1 MAVPAALP
9 ALRRTLSLSR
19 GLTARVSLTLIVA
32 SSFALRVV
40 ASAAHPAPA
49 YFPDEYLYTAI
60 ARSLGAGHAP
70 TVRGAPAH
78 FPALLEPI
86 LAAPLQWLAAPEV
99 AYRLTQ
105 MENALAM
112 SLAAVPVYLLAR
124 RLSLSARYALA
135 CAAFAIAIPD
145 LVYASWTLADPIA
158 YPFALGAVAAG
169 VAALD
174 RPSRRLQ
181 LAFLVLA
188 FFATL
193 ARVQYVILPFAF
205 VVASFA
211 VDRRHAF
218 RTQRLP
224 LVLVCAPLLGA
235 LALGPARALGY
246 YSHVTHLHV
255 STALVHWAA
264 TDLYLLALVSGVVLV
279 PGALAA
285 LVRPRGRREL
295 AFAALASTFAVGLLF
310 EAALYASNAEPGTA
324 RFQERYL
331 FSLLPLLPIAFGL
344 YLKHGRP
351 LRLPVAVL
359 SVALFLLSARI
370 PLSGYAA
377 GVGDSDSPFLFA
389 VVRLERIVGTANASL
404 VVALLAAAGA
414 FGAVAVSRRG
424 GGRLAV
430 GAALAFVACASLGA
444 VVNDAANARQVR
456 AEYLPANVSW
466 VDASGLRDVTLVQ
479 TVGSPPNRATEQLY
493 WNRSVT
499 HEVRLGD
506 ALPTDVYPAP
516 RVRAAPDGTLNGVPG
531 NMLFEAF
538 AATAEFQN
546 ATLLARAGSFTLWS
560 SETTPRLGLLEQGRY
575 YDGWLA
581 RAGRLTVWPDATG
594 RSQGTLRFT
603 LSLPLGAKPVTVRF
617 GRARYDVEPGRRT
630 TIVYTIDRLGPWSL
644 AFAAGGGTYLQ
655 DLRAVSVQST
665 PPVLRRSNAPTPR
678 PTISV

>member
-9 ALRRTLSLSR
+9 ALQRTRSLSR
-19 GLTARVSLTLIVA
+19 GLTARVGLTLVVA
-32 SSFALRVV
+32 TSFAVRVV

-70 TVRGAPAH
+70 SVRGAPAH

-86 LAAPLQWLAAPEV
+86 LAAPLQALASPEL
-99 AYRLTQ
+99 AFRLTQ

-124 RLSLSARYALA
+124 RLSLGVRYALA

-145 LVYASWTLADPIA
+145 LVYASYTLADPIA
-158 YPFALGAVAAG
+158 YPFALGAIAAG

-174 RPSRRLQ
+174 RPTRGRQ
-181 LAFLVLA
+181 LLFLALA
-188 FFATL
+188 LCATF
-193 ARVQYVILPFAF
+193 ARVQYVILPVAF
-205 VVASFA
+205 VAASFA
-211 VDRRHAF
+211 VDRRTAL

-224 LVLVCAPLLGA
+224 LLLLAAPVLGA
-235 LALGPARALGY
+235 LALGPSRALGY
-246 YSHVTHLHV
+246 YSHVAHLHV
-255 STALVHWAA
+255 SGALVHWAA
-264 TDLYLLALVSGVVLV
+264 TDLYLLAIATGVVLV

-285 LVRPRGRREL
+285 LARPHGRREL
-295 AFAALASTFAVGLLF
+295 GFAALATTFAAGLLF
-310 EAALYASNAEPGTA
+310 EAALYASNAETGTA

-331 FSLLPLLPIAFGL
+331 FSLLPLLPVAFGL

-351 LRLPVAVL
+351 LRVPVAL
-359 SVALFLLSARI
+359 CSAALLLLSARI

-377 GVGDSDSPFLFA
+377 GIGDSDSPFLFA
-389 VVRLERIVGTANASL
+389 LARLERIVGTANASL
-404 VVALLAAAGA
+404 VVAVLAAAGA
-414 FGAVAVSRRG
+414 LGAVAVSRRG
-424 GGRLAV
+424 GGRFAV
-430 GAALAFVACASLGA
+430 GAAIAFAACASLGA
-444 VVNDAANARQVR
+444 IVNDAANARHVR
-456 AEYLPANVSW
+456 AEYLPANASW

-499 HEVRLGD
+499 HEVRLGN

-516 RVRAAPDGTLNGVPG
+516 RVHAAPDGTLSGVRG
-531 NMLFEAF
+531 NVLFQAF

-560 SETTPRLGLLEQGRY
+560 SESAPKLGLLEQGRY
-575 YDGWLA
+575 YDSWLA
-581 RAGRLTVWPDATG
+581 RTGRLTVWPDATG

-603 LSLPLGAKPVTVRF
+603 LSLPPGAKPVTVRF
-617 GRARYDVEPGRRT
+617 GRASYDVEPGRQT
-630 TIVYTIDRLGPWSL
+630 TVVYTIDAHGPWSL
-644 AFAAGGGTYLQ
+644 AFAANGGTYLP
-655 DLRAVSVQST
+655 DLRAVSVLST
-665 PPVLRRSNAPTPR
+665 PPLLDRSNAPAAR
-678 PTISV
+678 PSASV